1 MDNRFATALVIGSVL
16 SLLSVI
22 YLSAAVGTAS
32 WYHYFNPSAISNISD
47 TAIDDFTIE
56 SDKTDEKAYT
66 EALFQCNGSLGL
78 WQRCITISQDHW
90 DQHSNAVSD
99 SPTLSHCVFLS
110 LSDQFLEKYKEP
122 GNHNSEIDLVRTY
135 LWRCQFLLP
144 LVALGFIFFGALV
157 GLAGCV
163 CHSLYPALGTG
174 ALHLLAGVCTFGSV
188 ICFCIGV
195 RMLQERLPPPYG
207 VRGEYGWSFCLACV
221 SSPLQIMA
229 GALFLWASRASR
241 REYSLMKAY
250 RVA

>member
-22 YLSAAVGTAS
+22 YLSAAVGTVS
-32 WYHYFNPSAISNISD
+32 WYHYFTSPALDNVSE
-47 TAIDDFTIE
+47 TAANEFLTE
-56 SDKTDEKAYT
+56 LERANEKAYT
-66 EALFQCNGSLGL
+66 DALYHCNGSLGL
-78 WQRCITISQDHW
+78 WQQCITISQ
-90 DQHSNAVSD
+90 QHSEDVS
-99 SPTLSHCVFLS
+99 SELRCVSLSF
-110 LSDQFLEKYKEP
+110 SDQFLEKYTQP
-122 GNHNSEIDLVRTY
+122 GNHNTEIDLIRTY

-144 LVALGFIFFGALV
+144 LVALGLIFFGAII

-163 CHSLYPALGTG
+163 CRSLYPALGTG
-174 ALHLLAGVCTFGSV
+174 ALHLLAGVCTLGAV
-188 ICFCIGV
+188 LCFSSGV
-195 RMLQERLPPPYG
+195 YMLQKSLPPPSG

-241 REYSLMKAY
+241 KEYSLMKAY

>member
-32 WYHYFNPSAISNISD
+32 CVMAVLVFGKDASH
-47 TAIDDFTIE
+47 
-56 SDKTDEKAYT
+56 
-66 EALFQCNGSLGL
+66 
-78 WQRCITISQDHW
+78 ISQDHW
-90 DQHSNAVSD
+90 DQHSN

-110 LSDQFLEKYKEP
+110 LSDQFLEKYKNQ
-122 GNHNSEIDLVRTY
+122 GIITLKLNLVRTY

-144 LVALGFIFFGALV
+144 LVALGFIFLV
-157 GLAGCV
+157 LLKG
-163 CHSLYPALGTG
+163 YPP
-174 ALHLLAGVCTFGSV
+174 HMV
-188 ICFCIGV
+188 
-195 RMLQERLPPPYG
+195 Y
-207 VRGEYGWSFCLACV
+207 GEYGWSFCLACV

-229 GALFLWASRASR
+229 GALFLWAFCASR